1 MSEKDTGVHC
11 PSKTCWD
18 RPTRTH
24 QARYWEFR
32 QYDLKLFDPANLEH
46 KHLEYYCYQFQ
57 ELDGHKHAHGML
69 RFGVK
74 QKYACVHKLIGAG
87 EYCDIRVAYRP
98 EVIRINCQD
107 NNCEHDAVEHG
118 SLFKLPIRKTKRSKK
133 SKKHVVAT
141 TANVDTTFA
150 QYLAKIGM
158 VNTIEDSRSQ
168 LHQQSLRRKRNR
180 EVYDESRV
188 HPSQKM
194 FKPVKQ

>member
-57 ELDGHKHAHGML
+57 ELDGHKHAHGIL

-74 QKYACVHKLIGAG
+74 QNM
-87 EYCDIRVAYRP
+87 RVSTNSSVQ
-98 EVIRINCQD
+98 ENTV
-107 NNCEHDAVEHG
+107 
-118 SLFKLPIRKTKRSKK
+118 
-133 SKKHVVAT
+133 
-141 TANVDTTFA
+141 TF
-150 QYLAKIGM
+150 
-158 VNTIEDSRSQ
+158 E
-168 LHQQSLRRKRNR
+168 LHTVPK
-180 EVYDESRV
+180 
-188 HPSQKM
+188 
-194 FKPVKQ
+194 